1 MVSADL
7 SDVAYDKKE
16 QVEQIVPWLVASEKL
31 HAVFDCKGSGTGF
44 IAITNK
50 RLMYYDKAFLAKRK
64 ALTSVPFNKIT
75 EVATIDEGRGVFGI
89 GTSSELVVKTGGG
102 EHVSFEFR
110 GGDKAQRAYML
121 IMTEVLQ
128 NEPA

>member
-1 MVSADL
+1 MASMDL
-7 SDVAYDKKE
+7 TDVAFDKRE
-16 QVEQIVPWLVASEKL
+16 QAAQVLPWLVASEML
-31 HAVFDCKGSGTGF
+31 HAVFDCKGTGTGF
-44 IAITNK
+44 VAITNK
-50 RLMYYDKAFLAKRK
+50 RLMYYDKAFLAKRR

-75 EVATIDEGRGVFGI
+75 EVATIDEGRGMFGI
-89 GTSSELVVKTGGG
+89 GTTSELVVKTGGG